1 MIDIFKQI
9 NIYLEF
15 IDEKHHK
22 FYELSLDKNLLKIN
36 YGRIGRKGKLK
47 LIYFQE
53 YEQGYKLF
61 QNQFTKKLKKGYKK
75 AIKGLTLPRIKGVHP
90 NQLSLFSI

>member
-1 MIDIFKQI
+1 MINIIKKI

-15 IDEKHHK
+15 VDEKHHK
-22 FYELSLDKNLLKIN
+22 FYELTLDKNLIKIT
-36 YGRIGRKGKLK
+36 YGRIGRQGKFK
-47 LIYFQE
+47 LISFQE

-75 AIKGLTLPRIKGVHP
+75 AIKGLTLPRIKGIHP
-90 NQLSLFSI
+90 NQLSLF